1 MKEKTYKAVKIV
13 LFVVAILIAYL
24 FALNGRYAFAP
35 ESDRVLDKWSC
46 RLRVFDS
53 DGNQVK

>member
-1 MKEKTYKAVKIV
+1 MKEKTYKAVKIA
-13 LFVVAILIAYL
+13 LFVVALAIAYL

-46 RLRVFDS
+46 SLRTF
-53 DGNQVK
+53 DGNGNRLK